1 MMEKILGNF
10 RQSSQQRW
18 YFVLKFDP
26 TINLFHRKNKIYFD
40 FLLDEEEGREK
51 VGIKL
56 TFRINFVSQIY
67 IQCLTRYSDLDK
79 FKSCNP
85 INWISS
91 FAHWTNSNCHNP
103 SPSPK
108 SVSKVKS
115 QILRTWRDSILLC
128 HHQEILNLKFSF
140 KIFFQDCDKVESNS
154 SIFLSI
160 RDNIQHHRQ

>member
-1 MMEKILGNF
+1 MEKILGNF

-91 FAHWTNSNCHNP
+91 FAHWTNSKCHNP
-103 SPSPK
+103 SLSPK
-108 SVSKVKS
+108 SESKVQSQKS
-115 QILRTWRDSILLC
+115 EDLDWLYS
-128 HHQEILNLKFSF
+128 EF
-140 KIFFQDCDKVESNS
+140 KIQFQNYIQDCDKVESNS
-154 SIFLSI
+154 S
-160 RDNIQHHRQ
+160 